1 MFVRLLLIELFSQ
14 SLINILKQQIGQKE
28 IIRIVTKYLE
38 SKTNEN
44 TSNYMNAAGIKGK
57 FIATNSYIDEGSK
70 TIISIYTLGNL
81 TTKQDEAN
89 NSH

>member
-1 MFVRLLLIELFSQ
+1 MFVCLLRIELFSQ

-57 FIATNSYIDEGSK
+57 FIDTNSYIDEGSK
-70 TIISIYTLGNL
+70 AIISIYTLENPP
-81 TTKQDEAN
+81 TKQDEAN

>member
-1 MFVRLLLIELFSQ
+1 MFVCPLLTELFSQ

-28 IIRIVTKYLE
+28 TTRTVTKCLE
-38 SKTNEN
+38 LKANEN
-44 TSNYMNAAGIKGK
+44 ISNYMNASGIKGK

-70 TIISIYTLGNL
+70 TIISIYTLRNQL
-81 TTKQDEAN
+81 TKQDEEN